1 MSKGGNMCAEAARA
15 DREQQ
20 RDTSSLKR
28 MGATKVVVIKNSQFI
43 PRVPPIRHAVVRRH
57 PGKRTM

>member
-1 MSKGGNMCAEAARA
+1 MCAEAARA